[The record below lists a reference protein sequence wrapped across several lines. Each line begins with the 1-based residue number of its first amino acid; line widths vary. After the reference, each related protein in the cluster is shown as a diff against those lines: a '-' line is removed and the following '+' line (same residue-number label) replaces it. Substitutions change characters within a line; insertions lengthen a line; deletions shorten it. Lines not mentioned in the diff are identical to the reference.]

1 MAILAGLDKKDY
13 LEVKKY
19 IENIIKTELNESSNY
34 NQSWAGKYI
43 VELSE
48 KYNNNELTVENMNN
62 KISIL
67 YNRLEYPDWL
77 VMLSRNCEYAT
88 DIEDFKRPFEDE
100 LAYISGLWKTSASI
114 EDFNKKYDRK
124 VSNTHDIP
132 GSLISRRDNDL

>member
-1 MAILAGLDKKDY
+1 
-13 LEVKKY
+13 
-19 IENIIKTELNESSNY
+19 LNESSNY

-88 DIEDFKRPFEDE
+88 DIEYFRRLFEDE
-100 LAYISGLWKTSASI
+100 LAYISGLWKTSANI